1 MSIIEPVIRP
11 PSEAMSFLLQVTTGC
26 SANHCSFCG
35 AYMNKPFRVK
45 EAEEIFCDI
54 ERGAHLYPETRR
66 VFLMDGDALVLNNR
80 KLVPILKKLKK
91 SFSRLTRVSSYANG
105 YNITSRKEEDL
116 QELVEHKLN
125 LLYIGLESGS
135 ESILEMQKKR
145 STAAEMIEAVQRAKS
160 TGMKSSVIVLL
171 GLGGKKYTSEH
182 VEETA
187 KVLNAMQPRYLSF
200 LSVMLIP
207 GTELHMKVEKGD
219 FQELKPLE
227 LLKECHD
234 IIENLDL
241 KKTIFRSNHASNFL
255 RIEGRF
261 PQDKGK
267 LLDLLQK
274 AIAGKTRLVP
284 DFLRGL

>member
-1 MSIIEPVIRP
+1 
-11 PSEAMSFLLQVTTGC
+11 
-26 SANHCSFCG
+26 
-35 AYMNKPFRVK
+35 
-45 EAEEIFCDI
+45 
-54 ERGAHLYPETRR
+54 
-66 VFLMDGDALVLNNR
+66 
-80 KLVPILKKLKK
+80 
-91 SFSRLTRVSSYANG
+91 
-105 YNITSRKEEDL
+105 
-116 QELVEHKLN
+116 
-125 LLYIGLESGS
+125 
-135 ESILEMQKKR
+135 
-145 STAAEMIEAVQRAKS
+145 
-160 TGMKSSVIVLL
+160 
-171 GLGGKKYTSEH
+171 
-182 VEETA
+182 
-187 KVLNAMQPRYLSF
+187 MQPRYLSF